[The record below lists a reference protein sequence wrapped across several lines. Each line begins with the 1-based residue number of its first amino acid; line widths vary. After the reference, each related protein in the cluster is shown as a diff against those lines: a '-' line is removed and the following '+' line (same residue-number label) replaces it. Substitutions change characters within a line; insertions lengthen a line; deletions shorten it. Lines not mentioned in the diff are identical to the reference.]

1 MSKKNEVI
9 DEVKK
14 VESSIVEDA
23 TPKKEKKTLSK
34 KQKGIIIA
42 IVAVILII
50 ALAVGGYFIYQNVR
64 KIDLIATEKVVEYG
78 ETYEPNVADFVN
90 ESKVNDTYAINGEM
104 PNETEKEYPAIG
116 DYNFTISAK
125 GKEDA
130 DVRVL
135 VRDTVAPE
143 FDETAPLEISTFKD
157 VPITEDVLK
166 NTFTVKDLSP
176 VTLTIDDVDYATVGE
191 YTTNVYATDDS
202 GNVTNKEIK
211 VIVNEPTLTIEQ
223 ANISIN
229 VGETAQLNATVQG
242 ASQTITWTSS
252 DTSVATVDANGVVT
266 GIKKGTAT
274 ITATANGVEKTVEI
288 SVTAQSNNSSSLGS
302 SRPSNGGNGSSNGKS
317 NNSSS
322 GSSSSSSSSGN
333 SGSSSGSG
341 SSSSGSHTHSP
352 SVGNIGKWFSS
363 RSELVSYYNSVA
375 EEWNDKWLSGE
386 ISNEEYYANCPS
398 GYECWSCSY
407 CGKWTGNFKYTPI
420 N

>member
-78 ETYEPNVADFVN
+78 ETYEPNIADFVN
-90 ESKVNDTYAINGEM
+90 ESKINDSYEMDGEM
-104 PNETEKEYPAIG
+104 PNEENKDYPAIG
-116 DYNFTISAK
+116 DYNFKISAK

-143 FDETAPLEISTFKD
+143 FDENAPSEITTFKD
-157 VPITEDVLK
+157 VAITEDNLK
-166 NTFTVKDLSP
+166 NTFTMKDLSP

-274 ITATANGVEKTVEI
+274 VEAEANGINTSVAVTVTSQNDSSSNNSNSAI
-288 SVTAQSNNSSSLGS
+288 KNQGNNTGNTNKNSNNGKSSSSKGSSSNNSSS
-302 SRPSNGGNGSSNGKS
+302 
-317 NNSSS
+317 S
-322 GSSSSSSSSGN
+322 GSQSSSSGTHQ
-333 SGSSSGSG
+333 
-341 SSSSGSHTHSP
+341 HTMP
-352 SVGNIGKWFSS
+352 VGNMGRWFSS
-363 RSELVSYYNSVA
+363 KSELVSYYNSIA
-375 EEWNDKWLSGE
+375 EKWNTKLDNGQ
-386 ISNEEYYANCPS
+386 ISIDEYYANVPR
-398 GYECWSCSY
+398 GYECWSCS
-407 CGKWTGNFKYTPI
+407 CGKWTGNFKYK

>member
-1 MSKKNEVI
+1 MKLGKNEGM

-23 TPKKEKKTLSK
+23 TPKEKKTLSK

-42 IVAVILII
+42 VVAVILII
-50 ALAVGGYFIYQNVR
+50 ALGVGGYFIYQDFR

-78 ETYEPNVADFVN
+78 EIYEPNVADFVD
-90 ESKVNDTYAINGEM
+90 ESKINDSYSINGEM
-104 PNETEKEYPAIG
+104 PNETEKDYPAIG
-116 DYNFTISAK
+116 DYNFKISAK

-143 FDETAPLEISTFKD
+143 FDENAPSEISTFKD
-157 VPITEDVLK
+157 VPITEEVLK
-166 NTFTVKDLSP
+166 NTFTVNDLSP
-176 VTLTIDDVDYATVGE
+176 LNLSIDDVDYTIVGE
-191 YTTNVYATDDS
+191 YTTNIYATDSS
-202 GNVTNKEIK
+202 GNITNKEIK
-211 VIVNEPTLTIEQ
+211 VIVKEPTINIEQ
-223 ANISIN
+223 ANISLT
-229 VGETAQLNATVQG
+229 VGETITLNATVQG

-252 DTSVATVDANGVVT
+252 DESVVTVDANGVVT

-274 ITATANGVEKTVEI
+274 ITASANGIKDTTEI
-288 SVTAQSNNSSSLGS
+288 RIQSNQ
-302 SRPSNGGNGSSNGKS
+302 RSSNGKS
-317 NNSSS
+317 NTSSNSGKS
-322 GSSSSSSSSGN
+322 GSSSSSSSSG
-333 SGSSSGSG
+333 SSGN
-341 SSSSGSHTHSP
+341 SSSSGAHQHTMP
-352 SVGNIGKWFSS
+352 VGNMGRWFSS

-375 EEWNDKWLSGE
+375 EEWNDKWLSGK